1 MKIELK
7 NWYDVADD
15 LYRYM
20 NPNTKMDTPNSVY
33 ETVNKWRYEWLEDDT
48 DLDLYNWCIKNKSK
62 NK

>member
-7 NWYDVADD
+7 SWYDVADD

-48 DLDLYNWCIKNKSK
+48 DLDLYNWCIKNKNK